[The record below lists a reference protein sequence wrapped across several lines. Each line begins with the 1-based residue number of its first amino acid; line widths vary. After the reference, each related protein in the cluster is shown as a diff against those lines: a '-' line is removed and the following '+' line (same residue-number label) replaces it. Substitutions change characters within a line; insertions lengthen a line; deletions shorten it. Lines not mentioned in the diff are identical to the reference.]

1 MVATTFMEPAEA
13 ERPRHC
19 RVAWVLRGIG
29 VLVVWSAWAFLV
41 GAVAAPDRATAGQ
54 AAGPAVAVAA
64 MLVALVPTWFLVR
77 AARSRA
83 VAPGRRG
90 RWSWSAVGLFLGSLG
105 RPEPGAG

>member
-13 ERPRHC
+13 ER
-19 RVAWVLRGIG
+19 RVTAGGWVLRGVG

-41 GAVAAPDRATAGQ
+41 GATLLLSGNGGK

-77 AARSRA
+77 GR
-83 VAPGRRG
+83 APGGGSWPAR
-90 RWSWSAVGLFLGSLG
+90 RWSWSWSGSSWV
-105 RPEPGAG
+105 RSGARAWRG